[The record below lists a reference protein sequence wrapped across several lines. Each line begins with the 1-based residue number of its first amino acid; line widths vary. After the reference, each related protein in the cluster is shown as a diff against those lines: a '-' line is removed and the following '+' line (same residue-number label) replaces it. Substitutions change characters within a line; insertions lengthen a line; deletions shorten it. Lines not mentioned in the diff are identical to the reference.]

1 MSDNNL
7 HCEKMQAAELER
19 LIRTPSADSQ
29 SAEGNSTAYY
39 QTQQKSPRSW
49 TCTATFSAAHVDTCT
64 PACAMLDR
72 SHPSFR
78 VLCERW
84 D

>member
-49 TCTATFSAAHVDTCT
+49 TCTATFY
-64 PACAMLDR
+64 AMPRVVHGLNRRNMRRAKLLPLDMI
-72 SHPSFR
+72 
-78 VLCERW
+78 
-84 D
+84 